1 MMMLPDGGIEMF
13 YGRIQQRRRKSI
25 HENDLKIGINYKI

>member
-1 MMMLPDGGIEMF
+1 MF

-25 HENDLKIGINYKI
+25 HENDLKIGINYKIWHN